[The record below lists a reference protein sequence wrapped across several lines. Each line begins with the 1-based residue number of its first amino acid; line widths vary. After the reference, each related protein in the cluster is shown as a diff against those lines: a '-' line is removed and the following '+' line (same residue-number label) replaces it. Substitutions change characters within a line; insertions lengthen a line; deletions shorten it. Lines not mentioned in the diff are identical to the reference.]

1 MDDGA
6 AAITATQQLNHKTS
20 TRKCLDYWI
29 QTHTRSTYSMIA
41 GGKDLTVL
49 YKISLRRQTLS
60 NIKYF
65 LR

>member
-41 GGKDLTVL
+41 GGKDLTCIL
-49 YKISLRRQTLS
+49 KLKILLAI
-60 NIKYF
+60 N
-65 LR
+65 LP

>member
-41 GGKDLTVL
+41 GGKDLTDV
-49 YKISLRRQTLS
+49 YY
-60 NIKYF
+60 IKYF

>member
-49 YKISLRRQTLS
+49 LVLYKI
-60 NIKYF
+60 
-65 LR
+65 